1 MTDECGTQGFV
12 LRHDNPSVFTSAAW
26 KCASAGCLALTGQ
39 GYGDLA
45 IQEGNMA
52 SLEFLRVTYGDVE
65 DAEEERERVRRELE
79 EYCGRDTEGM
89 AWIVD
94 ALRKLAG

>member
-1 MTDECGTQGFV
+1 
-12 LRHDNPSVFTSAAW
+12 
-26 KCASAGCLALTGQ
+26 
-39 GYGDLA
+39 
-45 IQEGNMA
+45 MA